1 MAIITI
7 SRGSY
12 SKGKEIAELAAK
24 QLGYEC
30 LSRELLL
37 ETSEQ
42 FNIPEVKL
50 VRALHDAPSVLER
63 FSYGKERYLSFLQT
77 TFLQH
82 ALKDNI
88 VYHGLAGHFMLKG
101 IDHCLKVR
109 ILADIDD
116 RVRLEMER
124 ENVSQSE
131 ALHILKKDDYERRKW
146 TLTVWGKD
154 IWDASLYDLII
165 HIHRI
170 KVEDAVEII
179 CHTAGL
185 KHFRTTPESQKALQN
200 LLTAARVK
208 STLVGEIA
216 NCQVSAEGGVV
227 FVHVTAELTQEPV
240 IVEEIKR
247 LAQGV
252 PGVEEIR
259 VHVMPPGV

>member
-12 SKGKEIAELAAK
+12 SKGKEIAERAAER
-24 QLGYEC
+24 LGYEC

-77 TFLQH
+77 TFLERAQ
-82 ALKDNI
+82 KDNI

-109 ILADIDD
+109 VLADIED

-124 ENVSQSE
+124 EDVSQSE
-131 ALHILKKDDYERRKW
+131 ALGVLRKDDYERRKW
-146 TLTVWGKD
+146 TLAVWGKD
-154 IWDASLYDLII
+154 IWDPSLYDLII

-185 KHFRTTPESQKALQN
+185 EHFRTTRESQKALDD
-200 LLTAARVK
+200 LLLAARVK
-208 STLVGEIA
+208 SRLVGEIA
-216 NCQVSAEGGVV
+216 SSQVSADGGVI

-240 IVEEIKR
+240 IVDEITR
-247 LAQGV
+247 LAEGI
-252 PGVEEIR
+252 PGVDEIR